1 MLYLN
6 PIIPITSITPIIL
19 ITPILLLLGQHS
31 YNPLFCAVL
40 GLWHRGL
47 GVWELDREVREKDI
61 LRGIF
66 ATK

>member
-1 MLYLN
+1 M
-6 PIIPITSITPIIL
+6 PTTSITPIL
-19 ITPILLLLGQHS
+19 ILLLLGQHS

-66 ATK
+66 ATKWVHSSP